1 MHLEGSHIL
10 PASSSTIWTLL
21 MDHEILAKVTPG
33 ITELEPTGN
42 DTFKA
47 VSKVK
52 IGPVNGSFSGTVE
65 IVDKVDG
72 ESFTLKIKQK
82 SKIGNVSAE
91 GAIKLVPQTVS
102 ETEVQFAGDAKLSGT
117 LARTGQ
123 RVVSGVARTLTNQFF
138 KDLQTE
144 IEEMNAAE
152 PVAVPAS
159 GGLWS
164 RFLAWLNGI
173 FGAKNA

>member
-21 MDHEILAKVTPG
+21 MDPEILAKVTPG
-33 ITELEPTGN
+33 ITDLEPTGD

-47 VSKVK
+47 ISKVK
-52 IGPVNGSFSGTVE
+52 IGPVNGAFSGTVQ
-65 IVDKVDG
+65 IVDKVEG
-72 ESFTLKIKQK
+72 ESFGLKIKQK

-91 GAIKLVPQTVS
+91 GAIQLIPQTPK
-102 ETEVQFAGDAKLSGT
+102 ETEVKFEGDAKLSGT

-138 KDLQTE
+138 KDLEAE
-144 IEEMNAAE
+144 IEVINIEE
-152 PVAVPAS
+152 PETSTAS
-159 GGLWS
+159 DNLWS
-164 RFLAWLNGI
+164 RFMNWLKNI
-173 FGAKNA
+173 FGAKSS